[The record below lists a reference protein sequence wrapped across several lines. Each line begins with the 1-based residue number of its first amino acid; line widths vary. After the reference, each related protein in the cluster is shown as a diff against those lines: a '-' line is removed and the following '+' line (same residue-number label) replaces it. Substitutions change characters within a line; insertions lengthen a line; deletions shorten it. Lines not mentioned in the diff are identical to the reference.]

1 MKFPGWVRI
10 VVLLLLAPAAPGL
23 AAEAL
28 TPLGEAVV
36 VEVVDGD
43 SVVLDRA
50 VRGTRRV
57 RLVGL
62 QAPKLPLGRPG
73 FPTWPLAAN
82 SKQALAALVLDKRV
96 TLALGGAA
104 KDRHGRLLAH
114 LYGPAGDGSAG
125 AWVQGAMLE
134 AGMARV
140 YTVPDTRARVPEMLA
155 AERRARVARRGIWG
169 DPFYAIRTP
178 TNAARHVGT
187 FQVVQGRVLDV
198 ARVKSRVYLNFGP
211 DWRTD
216 FTVTLDARARRLFK
230 KAGIDPL
237 TLKDRSIRVRGWL
250 KRRNGPA
257 IKATHPEQIEVLA
270 E

>member
-1 MKFPGWVRI
+1 MKTPGWLSL
-10 VVLLLLAPAAPGL
+10 VVSLLLAPAAPAS
-23 AAEAL
+23 AAGDPTPDGL
-28 TPLGEAVV
+28 TPLGAAVV

-43 SVVLDRA
+43 TVVLDRA

-73 FPTWPLAAN
+73 FPTWPLADD

-96 TLALGGAA
+96 TLAHGGTS

-114 LYGPAGDGSAG
+114 LTGPTG

-140 YTVPDTRARVPEMLA
+140 YTFPDNRALAARMLA
-155 AERRARVARRGIWG
+155 AERRARLARRGIWG

-187 FQVVQGRVLDV
+187 FQLVQGRVLDV

-216 FTVTLDARARRLFK
+216 FTITLDARARRLFK
-230 KAGIDPL
+230 KAGLDPM
-237 TLKDRSIRVRGWL
+237 TLKDRSVRVRGWL

-257 IKATHPEQIEVLA
+257 IEATHPEQIEVLA
-270 E
+270 D

>member
-1 MKFPGWVRI
+1 MKTPGWVR
-10 VVLLLLAPAAPGL
+10 VVFLLLLAPATPL
-23 AAEAL
+23 AASL
-28 TPLGEAVV
+28 TPDGLTPDGEAVV
-36 VEVVDGD
+36 VQVVDGD

-73 FPTWPLAAN
+73 FPTWPLAAD

-96 TLALGGAA
+96 SLAHGGQI
-104 KDRHGRLLAH
+104 KDRYGRLLAH
-114 LYGPAGDGSAG
+114 LYGPAGG
-125 AWVQGAMLE
+125 WVQGAMLE

-140 YTVPDTRARVPEMLA
+140 YTFPDNRALAAEMLA
-155 AERRARVARRGIWG
+155 AEGRARRTRRGSWG

-230 KAGIDPL
+230 KAGLDPL
-237 TLKDRSIRVRGWL
+237 TLKDRSVRVRGWL
-250 KRRNGPA
+250 KHRNGPA
-257 IKATHPEQIEVLA
+257 IKATHPEQIEVLP